1 MHQINLERPNG
12 EPAMLD
18 TSVSDP
24 INQTRTQWTDLFKT
38 ATGCISPNHI
48 PRRLAGRLAGGGVG
62 SGEGPLREAPGLQ
75 MRANQTKVEREQLG
89 GKTLAGV
96 YAEGIA

>member
-24 INQTRTQWTDLFKT
+24 INQTRTQWTVFQLPEGYTVKD
-38 ATGCISPNHI
+38 ATMPV
-48 PRRLAGRLAGGGVG
+48 A
-62 SGEGPLREAPGLQ
+62 
-75 MRANQTKVEREQLG
+75 
-89 GKTLAGV
+89 
-96 YAEGIA
+96 IAH